1 MAGKDGEDEAAA
13 TESSGSDMVSTKSA
27 WEVNVKRMVLVPG
40 RKGAKNH
47 K

>member
-1 MAGKDGEDEAAA
+1 MAGKDGEDEAA

-27 WEVNVKRMVLVPG
+27 WEENVKRMVLVPG
-40 RKGAKNH
+40 RKGAKGQ